1 MNGKMIHGDKAD
13 RYDLVV
19 IGAGPGGYVAAI
31 RAAQLGLKTVVVER
45 DRPGGVCLNW
55 GCIPSKAILTSA
67 ELYEDLKEGE
77 RYGIKAHG
85 LSVDYAQVI
94 KRSREV
100 ADRLAKGVEFL
111 LRKNKV
117 QLITGTA
124 RLESKNLVVVEMPG
138 KTAHQLEAAHI
149 LVATGSKE
157 RTLPGLDIDGKQI
170 LTSYEALVDTDVP
183 KDILIVGGGAIGCEF
198 AYVYSAFGSRVTV
211 VEMEKQLLPG
221 VDIEVAQELE
231 KAFKKKGIE
240 VLTGTKYQSIKQF
253 PGRVEVALD
262 NGGNI
267 KTRTANKVLV
277 AVGRAPLS
285 AGLGL
290 EALGVELD
298 RGFIKVN
305 EHMQTSCDT
314 VYAIGDVNGPP
325 LLAHAAS
332 EEGIAAVEHMAGK
345 VGKGIDHLK
354 IPACVYCQPEVAMI
368 GLTEEQAKAE
378 GYEVSIG
385 KFPFMASGKAIA
397 KGHDEGFVKLV
408 VDKEYGEILGCHI
421 IGHGA
426 TDLIA
431 EIGLARTLEATTAE
445 LTGTVHAHPTLSEA
459 IMEAALSAEG
469 RGINF

>member
-1 MNGKMIHGDKAD
+1 MD

-31 RAAQLGLKTVVVER
+31 RAAQLGLKAVVVEK

-85 LSVDYAQVI
+85 LSFDYAQVI

-117 QLITGTA
+117 PLIAGIG
-124 RLESKNLVVVEMPG
+124 RLQDKTHVVVESPG
-138 KTAHQLEAAHI
+138 KAAQTLEAAHI
-149 LVATGSKE
+149 LIATGSKE
-157 RTLPGLDIDGKQI
+157 RTLPGLEVDGKQI
-170 LTSYEALVDTDVP
+170 ITSYEALVDTEIP

-198 AYVYSAFGSRVTV
+198 AYIYSAFGSRVTV

-221 VDIEVAQELE
+221 VDSEVAQELE

-240 VLTGTKYQSIKQF
+240 ILTGTKYQSIEKF
-253 PGRVEVALD
+253 PSRVEISLD
-262 NGGNI
+262 SGGDS

-277 AVGRAPLS
+277 AVGRSPLS
-285 AGLGL
+285 ADLGL
-290 EALGVELD
+290 EALGIELN

-332 EEGIAAVEHMAGK
+332 EEGIVAVEHMAGK
-345 VGKGIDHLK
+345 GGKGIDHLK
-354 IPACVYCQPEVAMI
+354 IPACVYCQPEIAMI
-368 GLTEEQAKAE
+368 GLTEEQARAK
-378 GYEVSIG
+378 GHEVSIG
-385 KFPFMASGKAIA
+385 KFPFAASGKAIA
-397 KGHDEGFVKLV
+397 RGHDEGFVKLV

-459 IMEAALSAEG
+459 IMEAALNAEG

>member
-1 MNGKMIHGDKAD
+1 MNGKMIRGDKAYQ
-13 RYDLVV
+13 YDLVV

-31 RAAQLGLKTVVVER
+31 RAAQLGMTTVVVEK
-45 DRPGGVCLNW
+45 DRAGGVCLNW

-77 RYGIKAHG
+77 RYGIR
-85 LSVDYAQVI
+85 AQGISIDFPHVI
-94 KRSREV
+94 RRSREV

-117 QLITGTA
+117 QLVAGTG
-124 RLESKNLVVVEMPG
+124 RLDSPHRVIVDVPG
-138 KTAHQLEAAHI
+138 KTPLQLDTAHVLI
-149 LVATGSKE
+149 ATGSKE
-157 RTLPGLDIDGKQI
+157 RTLPGLEVDGKQI
-170 LTSYEALVDTDVP
+170 LTSYEALVDTEMP
-183 KDILIVGGGAIGCEF
+183 RDILIVGGGAIGCEF
-198 AYVYSAFGSRVTV
+198 AYVYSAFGSRVTI

-221 VDIEVAQELE
+221 VDTEVAQELE

-240 VLTGTKYQSIKQF
+240 VLTETKYHGIEKF
-253 PGRVEVALD
+253 PGRVEVALEY
-262 NGGNI
+262 NGDI

-277 AVGRAPLS
+277 AVGRVPLS
-285 AGLGL
+285 ADLGL
-290 EALGVELD
+290 EVVGIALN

-305 EHMQTSCDT
+305 EHMQTSCET

-345 VGKGIDHLK
+345 REKGIDHLK
-354 IPACVYCQPEVAMI
+354 IPACVYCQPEVAMV
-368 GLTEEQAKAE
+368 GLTEEQAKAK
-378 GYEVSIG
+378 GYTVAIG

>member
-1 MNGKMIHGDKAD
+1 ME

-31 RAAQLGLKTVVVER
+31 RAAQLGLKTVVVEK

-55 GCIPSKAILTSA
+55 GCIPSKALLTSA
-67 ELYEDLKEGE
+67 ELYENLKESE
-77 RYGIKAHG
+77 RHGIKVNG

-111 LRKNKV
+111 LKKNRV
-117 QLITGTA
+117 PLIAGTG
-124 RLESKNLVVVEMPG
+124 RLESKNRVVIETPG
-138 KTAHQLEAAHI
+138 KGTQQVEADRI
-149 LVATGSKE
+149 LIATGSKE
-157 RTLPGLDIDGKQI
+157 RTLPGLEVDGKQI
-170 LTSYEALVDTDVP
+170 LTSYEALVDTEMPDA
-183 KDILIVGGGAIGCEF
+183 IVIIGGGAVGVEF
-198 AYVYSAFGSRVTV
+198 AYIYSAFGCRVTV

-221 VDIEVAQELE
+221 VDIEVARELE

-240 VLTGTKYQSIKQF
+240 VLTGTKYHGVEKF
-253 PGRVEVALD
+253 PGRVELVLESEGD
-262 NGGNI
+262 L
-267 KTRTANKVLV
+267 KRRTANKVLV

-290 EALGVELD
+290 EALGVELH
-298 RGFIKVN
+298 RGYIKVD
-305 EHMQTSCDT
+305 ERMRTTCDT
-314 VYAIGDVNGPP
+314 VYAIGDINGPP

-332 EEGIAAVEHMAGK
+332 EEGIVAVECMVGK
-345 VGKGIDHLK
+345 REKGIDHAH
-354 IPACVYCQPEVAMI
+354 IPACVYAQPEVAVM
-368 GLTEEQAKAE
+368 GLTEEQAREK
-378 GYEVSIG
+378 GHEVKVG
-385 KFPFMASGKAIA
+385 KFPFLASGKAIA
-397 KGHDEGFVKLV
+397 AGHEEGFVKLV

-431 EIGLARTLEATTAE
+431 EICLARTLEATTTEIA
-445 LTGTVHAHPTLSEA
+445 GTVHAHPTMSEA
-459 IMEAALSAEG
+459 IMEAALNAEG

>member
-1 MNGKMIHGDKAD
+1 MNGKLIRGDKAD
-13 RYDLVV
+13 QYDLVV

-31 RAAQLGLKTVVVER
+31 RAAQLGMKTAVVEK

-117 QLITGTA
+117 QLIIGTG
-124 RLESKNLVVVEMPG
+124 RLENKNRVAVEMPG
-138 KTAHQLEAAHI
+138 KTSHQMDTARI
-149 LVATGSKE
+149 LIATGSKE
-157 RTLPGLDIDGKQI
+157 RTLPGLAVDGKQI
-170 LTSYEALVDTDVP
+170 ITSYEALVDTEIP
-183 KDILIVGGGAIGCEF
+183 KEILIVGGGAIGCEF

-221 VDIEVAQELE
+221 VDAEVAQELE

-240 VLTGTKYQSIKQF
+240 ILTGTKYQSIEKF
-253 PGRVEVALD
+253 PSRVEVSLESD
-262 NGGNI
+262 GDTKN
-267 KTRTANKVLV
+267 RTANKVLV

-285 AGLGL
+285 ADLGL
-290 EALGVELD
+290 EALGVELN

-305 EHMQTSCDT
+305 EHMQTTCET

-345 VGKGIDHLK
+345 GGKGIDHLK
-354 IPACVYCQPEVAMI
+354 IPACVYCQPEIAMI
-368 GLTEEQAKAE
+368 GLTEEQAKAK

-397 KGHDEGFVKLV
+397 RGHDEGFVKLV

-459 IMEAALSAEG
+459 IMEAALGAEG